1 MSESSDS
8 QTPEQVVN
16 VGKSSLP
23 PSVDVEP
30 VELDQPAAPTEAVT
44 DPPTDHEPDDAN
56 QEAKKYRHRLRES
69 EARAE
74 QLAAQVES
82 LQRQHVEALAAAAGL
97 KTAALWAVTNL
108 EDLVDDDG
116 SVSTEL
122 VTAAVT
128 AASETLGVRPKPT
141 RHGLFVPAEGNN
153 PGTSSPSGRDAWDAQ
168 FKPTSSR

>member
-1 MSESSDS
+1 MTESQELSE
-8 QTPEQVVN
+8 
-16 VGKSSLP
+16 
-23 PSVDVEP
+23 VEP
-30 VELDQPAAPTEAVT
+30 VDLDQPAEPTGAVT
-44 DPPTDHEPDDAN
+44 EPPAEPEPDDNNA
-56 QEAKKYRHRLRES
+56 EAMKYRHRLRES
-69 EARAE
+69 EARADM
-74 QLAAQVES
+74 LATQVES
-82 LQRQHVEALAAAAGL
+82 LQRQHVEALATAAGL
-97 KTAALWAVTNL
+97 RIAALWATANL

-116 SVSTEL
+116 AVSTEL